1 MKIHFLAEFV
11 CVHRWLVPLLL
22 SKMDFLRKFRET
34 VVDYDHEAFVGRK
47 TDGNENVGKGNED
60 GRKKEEEEHDVVS
73 IPPDITTDSSPAG
86 LLEKATNNKWIVHTV
101 GELIY
106 HSVLG
111 GFGDVAG
118 FPDPAAA
125 TD

>member
-1 MKIHFLAEFV
+1 
-11 CVHRWLVPLLL
+11 
-22 SKMDFLRKFRET
+22 MDFLRKFRET
-34 VVDYDHEAFVGRK
+34 VDDYDHEAFVGRK

-111 GFGDVAG
+111 GFGDVAA